1 MRGHRVHSGL
11 VIIRSLHFTFVFSE
25 LCPLPRGLLPLPS
38 LGVPHTST
46 PTPRSVEY
54 SHGVPSPCNS
64 HNGGSSPGLR
74 VFHPSETLPLGL
86 GPALPRTPPHGSPSP
101 IARMTS
107 PELSQGAQGPRSP
120 LPPAPERGVPCQRLG
135 VMRISTPGLG
145 TNSQVPPLTGAAR
158 TCVFLH
164 SPSTGAT
171 DPLPETSQAPPRVPE
186 RRHLENSAPP
196 SDLVILRAIVD
207 FGHSPCLQ

>member
-1 MRGHRVHSGL
+1 MRGCQVYSGL
-11 VIIRSLHFTFVFSE
+11 VIIRSLYFIFVFSE

-101 IARMTS
+101 IARTTS
-107 PELSQGAQGPRSP
+107 PEPSQGAQGPWSP
-120 LPPAPERGVPCQRLG
+120 LPHAPERGVPRRRLG
-135 VMRISTPGLG
+135 VTKTSTPGLG
-145 TNSQVPPLTGAAR
+145 ANSQVPAQSGSDLS
-158 TCVFLH
+158 FS
-164 SPSTGAT
+164 SPSDWPFARDPQGAPKGAGAT
-171 DPLPETSQAPPRVPE
+171 KLREFYSNLGLSHFESHRGLWTLPLPVVK
-186 RRHLENSAPP
+186 LN
-196 SDLVILRAIVD
+196 
-207 FGHSPCLQ
+207 